1 MTLIDTAEMYGG
13 GRSERLVGE
22 AIKGTERGR
31 LFIVSKVLPNNAG
44 RRGIFRSCEESLQRL
59 GTDYLDLYL
68 LHWRGSVPLAETVE
82 CMEKLERD
90 GLIRGWGVS
99 NFDTDDMEELRR
111 VKGGDGC
118 LVNQVLYHAASR
130 GIEYSLLPQM
140 RERGVALM
148 AYCPLAQ
155 GGSLRRGLFRS
166 RALNDIAARRGATVA
181 QITGTSPETLE
192 QLYALAHNL
201 YGSQSFADAETL
213 FRALCLYNPHEP
225 KYWMGLGG
233 SRQAQG
239 RFEGASDAYQM
250 AALTTGLSDPE
261 PLFFA
266 ARCLLKMNKKAEAV
280 EGLEGLLGIG
290 DDANPRHA
298 DVHRRAE
305 SLLALLK
312 GGKTV

>member
-1 MTLIDTAEMYGG
+1 MKHIVRLKNGAEVPALGLGTWYLGDDAGRRAREIAALRTGIEKGMTLIDTAEMYGG

-90 GLIRGWGVS
+90 GMIRGWGVS

-181 QITGTSPETLE
+181 QILLAWTIRGGNVIAIPRSSSPEHTAE
-192 QLYALAHNL
+192 NA
-201 YGSQSFADAETL
+201 GADAIELTAEEL
-213 FRALCLYNPHEP
+213 
-225 KYWMGLGG
+225 
-233 SRQAQG
+233 
-239 RFEGASDAYQM
+239 
-250 AALTTGLSDPE
+250 AAIDREFAPPRRKE
-261 PLFFA
+261 PLD
-266 ARCLLKMNKKAEAV
+266 
-280 EGLEGLLGIG
+280 IQ
-290 DDANPRHA
+290 
-298 DVHRRAE
+298 
-305 SLLALLK
+305 
-312 GGKTV
+312 

>member
-1 MTLIDTAEMYGG
+1 MKHIVKLKNGAEVPALGLGTWYLGDDAGRRAREIAALRTGIEKGMTLIDTAEMYGG

-44 RRGIFRSCEESLQRL
+44 RSGILRSCEESLKRI

-99 NFDTDDMEELRR
+99 NFDTDDMEELLR
-111 VKGGDGC
+111 VNGGDGC

-181 QITGTSPETLE
+181 QILLAWAIRGGNTVAIPRSSSPEHTAE
-192 QLYALAHNL
+192 NA
-201 YGSQSFADAETL
+201 GADAIELTAEEL
-213 FRALCLYNPHEP
+213 
-225 KYWMGLGG
+225 
-233 SRQAQG
+233 
-239 RFEGASDAYQM
+239 
-250 AALTTGLSDPE
+250 AAIDREFAPPRRKE
-261 PLFFA
+261 PLD
-266 ARCLLKMNKKAEAV
+266 
-280 EGLEGLLGIG
+280 IQ
-290 DDANPRHA
+290 
-298 DVHRRAE
+298 
-305 SLLALLK
+305 
-312 GGKTV
+312 

>member
-1 MTLIDTAEMYGG
+1 MKHIVRLKNGAEVPALGLGTWYLGDDAGRRAREIAALRTGIEKGMTLIDTAEMYGG

-44 RRGIFRSCEESLQRL
+44 RSGIFRSCEESLQRL

-99 NFDTDDMEELRR
+99 NFDTDDMDELRR

-181 QITGTSPETLE
+181 QILLAWTIRGGNVIAIPRSSSPEHTAE
-192 QLYALAHNL
+192 NA
-201 YGSQSFADAETL
+201 GADAIELTAEEL
-213 FRALCLYNPHEP
+213 
-225 KYWMGLGG
+225 
-233 SRQAQG
+233 
-239 RFEGASDAYQM
+239 
-250 AALTTGLSDPE
+250 AAIDREFAPPRRKE
-261 PLFFA
+261 PLD
-266 ARCLLKMNKKAEAV
+266 
-280 EGLEGLLGIG
+280 IQ
-290 DDANPRHA
+290 
-298 DVHRRAE
+298 
-305 SLLALLK
+305 
-312 GGKTV
+312 

>member
-1 MTLIDTAEMYGG
+1 MKHIVKLKNGAEVLALGLGTWYLGDDAGRRAREIAALRTGIEKGMTLIDTAEMYGG
-13 GRSERLVGE
+13 GHSERLVGE

-44 RRGIFRSCEESLQRL
+44 RRGIFRSCEESLKRL

-99 NFDTDDMEELRR
+99 NFDTDDMDELRR

-181 QITGTSPETLE
+181 QILLAWAIRGGNAIAIPRSSLPEHTE
-192 QLYALAHNL
+192 ENA
-201 YGSQSFADAETL
+201 GADAIELTAEEL
-213 FRALCLYNPHEP
+213 
-225 KYWMGLGG
+225 
-233 SRQAQG
+233 
-239 RFEGASDAYQM
+239 
-250 AALTTGLSDPE
+250 AAIDREFAPPRRKE
-261 PLFFA
+261 PLD
-266 ARCLLKMNKKAEAV
+266 
-280 EGLEGLLGIG
+280 IQ
-290 DDANPRHA
+290 
-298 DVHRRAE
+298 
-305 SLLALLK
+305 
-312 GGKTV
+312 

>member
-1 MTLIDTAEMYGG
+1 MKHIVKLKNGAEVPALGLGTWYLGDDAGRRAREIAALRTGIEKGMTLIDTAEMYGG

-44 RRGIFRSCEESLQRL
+44 RRGIFRSCEESLKRL

-99 NFDTDDMEELRR
+99 NFDTDDMDELRR

-181 QITGTSPETLE
+181 QILLAWAIRGGNTVAIPRSSSPEHTAE
-192 QLYALAHNL
+192 NA
-201 YGSQSFADAETL
+201 GADAIELTAEEL
-213 FRALCLYNPHEP
+213 
-225 KYWMGLGG
+225 
-233 SRQAQG
+233 
-239 RFEGASDAYQM
+239 
-250 AALTTGLSDPE
+250 AAIDREFAPPRRKE
-261 PLFFA
+261 PLD
-266 ARCLLKMNKKAEAV
+266 
-280 EGLEGLLGIG
+280 IQ
-290 DDANPRHA
+290 
-298 DVHRRAE
+298 
-305 SLLALLK
+305 
-312 GGKTV
+312 

>member
-1 MTLIDTAEMYGG
+1 MKHIVRLKNGAEVPALGLGTWYLGDDAGRRAREIAALRTGIEKGMTLIDTAEMYGG

-82 CMEKLERD
+82 CMEKLESD
-90 GLIRGWGVS
+90 GMIRGWGVS

-140 RERGVALM
+140 RERGVALL

-166 RALNDIAARRGATVA
+166 RALNDIAVRRGATVA
-181 QITGTSPETLE
+181 QILLAWAIRGGNTVAIPRSSSPEHTAE
-192 QLYALAHNL
+192 NA
-201 YGSQSFADAETL
+201 GADAIELTAEEL
-213 FRALCLYNPHEP
+213 
-225 KYWMGLGG
+225 
-233 SRQAQG
+233 
-239 RFEGASDAYQM
+239 
-250 AALTTGLSDPE
+250 AAIDREFAPPRRKE
-261 PLFFA
+261 PLD
-266 ARCLLKMNKKAEAV
+266 
-280 EGLEGLLGIG
+280 IQ
-290 DDANPRHA
+290 
-298 DVHRRAE
+298 
-305 SLLALLK
+305 
-312 GGKTV
+312 

>member
-1 MTLIDTAEMYGG
+1 M
-13 GRSERLVGE
+13 
-22 AIKGTERGR
+22 
-31 LFIVSKVLPNNAG
+31 LPNNAG

-90 GLIRGWGVS
+90 GMIRGWGVS

-111 VKGGDGC
+111 ITGGDGC

-166 RALNDIAARRGATVA
+166 RALNDIAVRRGATAA
-181 QITGTSPETLE
+181 QILLAWAVRGGDTIAIPRSSSPEHTTENAAAGAIDLTAE
-192 QLYALAHNL
+192 ELAAIDRE
-201 YGSQSFADAETL
+201 FAPP
-213 FRALCLYNPHEP
+213 RR
-225 KYWMGLGG
+225 K
-233 SRQAQG
+233 
-239 RFEGASDAYQM
+239 
-250 AALTTGLSDPE
+250 E
-261 PLFFA
+261 PLD
-266 ARCLLKMNKKAEAV
+266 
-280 EGLEGLLGIG
+280 IQ
-290 DDANPRHA
+290 
-298 DVHRRAE
+298 
-305 SLLALLK
+305 
-312 GGKTV
+312 

>member
-1 MTLIDTAEMYGG
+1 MKHIVKLKNGAEVPALGLGTWYLGDDAGRRASEIAALRTGIEKGMTLIDTAEMYCG

-31 LFIVSKVLPNNAG
+31 LFIVSKVLPDNAG

-59 GTDYLDLYL
+59 GADYLDLYL

-82 CMEKLERD
+82 CMEKLECD

-166 RALNDIAARRGATVA
+166 RALNDIAAHRGATVA
-181 QITGTSPETLE
+181 QILLAWAIRDGNTVAIPRSSSPDHTAENAGADTIELTADE
-192 QLYALAHNL
+192 LTAIDRE
-201 YGSQSFADAETL
+201 FAPP
-213 FRALCLYNPHEP
+213 RR
-225 KYWMGLGG
+225 K
-233 SRQAQG
+233 
-239 RFEGASDAYQM
+239 
-250 AALTTGLSDPE
+250 E
-261 PLFFA
+261 PLD
-266 ARCLLKMNKKAEAV
+266 
-280 EGLEGLLGIG
+280 IQ
-290 DDANPRHA
+290 
-298 DVHRRAE
+298 
-305 SLLALLK
+305 
-312 GGKTV
+312 

>member
-1 MTLIDTAEMYGG
+1 MKHIVKLKNGAEVPALGLGTWYLGDDAGRRASEIAALRTGIEKGMTLIDTAEMYGG

-90 GLIRGWGVS
+90 GMIRGWGVS

-181 QITGTSPETLE
+181 QILLAWAIRDGNTVAMPRSSSPEHTAENAGADTIELTAE
-192 QLYALAHNL
+192 ELAAIDRE
-201 YGSQSFADAETL
+201 FAPP
-213 FRALCLYNPHEP
+213 RR
-225 KYWMGLGG
+225 K
-233 SRQAQG
+233 
-239 RFEGASDAYQM
+239 
-250 AALTTGLSDPE
+250 E
-261 PLFFA
+261 PLD
-266 ARCLLKMNKKAEAV
+266 
-280 EGLEGLLGIG
+280 IQ
-290 DDANPRHA
+290 
-298 DVHRRAE
+298 
-305 SLLALLK
+305 
-312 GGKTV
+312 

>member
-1 MTLIDTAEMYGG
+1 MKHIVRLKNGAEVPALGLGTWYLGDDAGRRAREIAALRTGIEKGMTLIDTAEMYGG
-13 GRSERLVGE
+13 GRSERLAGE

-99 NFDTDDMEELRR
+99 DDMEELRR

-181 QITGTSPETLE
+181 QILLAWTIRGGNVIAIPRSSSPEHTAE
-192 QLYALAHNL
+192 NA
-201 YGSQSFADAETL
+201 GADAIELTAEEL
-213 FRALCLYNPHEP
+213 
-225 KYWMGLGG
+225 
-233 SRQAQG
+233 
-239 RFEGASDAYQM
+239 
-250 AALTTGLSDPE
+250 AAIDREFAPPRRKE
-261 PLFFA
+261 PLD
-266 ARCLLKMNKKAEAV
+266 
-280 EGLEGLLGIG
+280 IQ
-290 DDANPRHA
+290 
-298 DVHRRAE
+298 
-305 SLLALLK
+305 
-312 GGKTV
+312 

>member
-1 MTLIDTAEMYGG
+1 MKRIVKLKNGAEVPALGLGTWYLGDDAGRRAREIAALRTGIEKGMTLIDTAEMYGG

-31 LFIVSKVLPNNAG
+31 LFIVSKVLPDNAG
-44 RRGIFRSCEESLQRL
+44 RRGIFRSCEESLKRL

-111 VKGGDGC
+111 IKGGDGC

-130 GIEYSLLPQM
+130 GIEYSLLPKM
-140 RERGVALM
+140 MERGVALM

-181 QITGTSPETLE
+181 QILLAWAIRGGNTVAIPRSSSPDHTAEN
-192 QLYALAHNL
+192 A
-201 YGSQSFADAETL
+201 GADAIELTADEL
-213 FRALCLYNPHEP
+213 
-225 KYWMGLGG
+225 
-233 SRQAQG
+233 
-239 RFEGASDAYQM
+239 
-250 AALTTGLSDPE
+250 AAIDREFAPPRRKE
-261 PLFFA
+261 PLD
-266 ARCLLKMNKKAEAV
+266 
-280 EGLEGLLGIG
+280 IQ
-290 DDANPRHA
+290 
-298 DVHRRAE
+298 
-305 SLLALLK
+305 
-312 GGKTV
+312 

>member
-1 MTLIDTAEMYGG
+1 MKHIVRLKNGAEVPALGLGTWYLGDDAGRRAREIAALRTGIEKGMTLIDTAEMYGG

-90 GLIRGWGVS
+90 GMIRGWGVS

-130 GIEYSLLPQM
+130 GIEYSLLPFM
-140 RERGVALM
+140 RGRGVALM

-155 GGSLRRGLFRS
+155 GGTLRRGLFCS
-166 RALNDIAARRGATVA
+166 RALNDIAVRRGATVA
-181 QITGTSPETLE
+181 QILLAWAVRGGDTIAIPRSSSPEHTAENASAGAIDLTAE
-192 QLYALAHNL
+192 ELSAIDRE
-201 YGSQSFADAETL
+201 FAPP
-213 FRALCLYNPHEP
+213 RR
-225 KYWMGLGG
+225 K
-233 SRQAQG
+233 
-239 RFEGASDAYQM
+239 
-250 AALTTGLSDPE
+250 E
-261 PLFFA
+261 PLD
-266 ARCLLKMNKKAEAV
+266 
-280 EGLEGLLGIG
+280 IQ
-290 DDANPRHA
+290 
-298 DVHRRAE
+298 
-305 SLLALLK
+305 
-312 GGKTV
+312 

>member
-1 MTLIDTAEMYGG
+1 MKHIVRLKNGAEVPALGLGTWYLGDDAGRRAREIAALRTGIEKGMTLIDTAEMYGG

-181 QITGTSPETLE
+181 QILLAWAIRGGDTIAIPRSSSPEHTAE
-192 QLYALAHNL
+192 NA
-201 YGSQSFADAETL
+201 GADAIELTAEEL
-213 FRALCLYNPHEP
+213 
-225 KYWMGLGG
+225 
-233 SRQAQG
+233 
-239 RFEGASDAYQM
+239 
-250 AALTTGLSDPE
+250 AAIDREFAPPRRKE
-261 PLFFA
+261 PLD
-266 ARCLLKMNKKAEAV
+266 
-280 EGLEGLLGIG
+280 IQ
-290 DDANPRHA
+290 
-298 DVHRRAE
+298 
-305 SLLALLK
+305 
-312 GGKTV
+312 

>member
-1 MTLIDTAEMYGG
+1 MKHIVRLKNGAEVPALGLGTWYLGDDAGRRAREIAALRTGIEKGMTLIDTAEMYGG

-44 RRGIFRSCEESLQRL
+44 RSGIFRSCEESLKRI

-99 NFDTDDMEELRR
+99 NFDTDDMEELLR

-155 GGSLRRGLFRS
+155 GGSLRRGLLRS

-181 QITGTSPETLE
+181 QILLAWTIRGGNVIAIPRSSSPEHTAE
-192 QLYALAHNL
+192 NA
-201 YGSQSFADAETL
+201 GADAIELTAEEL
-213 FRALCLYNPHEP
+213 
-225 KYWMGLGG
+225 
-233 SRQAQG
+233 
-239 RFEGASDAYQM
+239 
-250 AALTTGLSDPE
+250 AAIDREFAPPRRKE
-261 PLFFA
+261 PLD
-266 ARCLLKMNKKAEAV
+266 
-280 EGLEGLLGIG
+280 IQ
-290 DDANPRHA
+290 
-298 DVHRRAE
+298 
-305 SLLALLK
+305 
-312 GGKTV
+312 

>member
-1 MTLIDTAEMYGG
+1 MKHIVKLKNGAEVPALGLGTWYLGDDAGRRAREIAALRTGIEKGMTLIDTAEMYGG
-13 GRSERLVGE
+13 GRSERLIGE

-59 GTDYLDLYL
+59 GMDYLDLYL

-99 NFDTDDMEELRR
+99 NFDTDDTEELRR

-181 QITGTSPETLE
+181 QILLAWTIRGGNVIAIPRSSSPEHTAE
-192 QLYALAHNL
+192 NA
-201 YGSQSFADAETL
+201 GADAIELTAEEL
-213 FRALCLYNPHEP
+213 
-225 KYWMGLGG
+225 
-233 SRQAQG
+233 
-239 RFEGASDAYQM
+239 
-250 AALTTGLSDPE
+250 AAIDREFAPPRRKE
-261 PLFFA
+261 PLD
-266 ARCLLKMNKKAEAV
+266 
-280 EGLEGLLGIG
+280 IQ
-290 DDANPRHA
+290 
-298 DVHRRAE
+298 
-305 SLLALLK
+305 
-312 GGKTV
+312 

>member
-1 MTLIDTAEMYGG
+1 MKHIVKLKNGAEVPALGLGTWYLGDDAGRRASEIAALRTGIEKGMTLIDTAEMYGG

-22 AIKGTERGR
+22 AINGTERGR
-31 LFIVSKVLPNNAG
+31 LFIVSKVLPDNAG

-82 CMEKLERD
+82 CMEKLVRD
-90 GLIRGWGVS
+90 GMIRGWGVS

-181 QITGTSPETLE
+181 QILLAWAIRDGNTVAMPRSSSPEHTAENAGADTIELTAE
-192 QLYALAHNL
+192 ELAAIDRE
-201 YGSQSFADAETL
+201 FAPP
-213 FRALCLYNPHEP
+213 RR
-225 KYWMGLGG
+225 K
-233 SRQAQG
+233 
-239 RFEGASDAYQM
+239 
-250 AALTTGLSDPE
+250 E
-261 PLFFA
+261 PLD
-266 ARCLLKMNKKAEAV
+266 
-280 EGLEGLLGIG
+280 IQ
-290 DDANPRHA
+290 
-298 DVHRRAE
+298 
-305 SLLALLK
+305 
-312 GGKTV
+312 

>member
-1 MTLIDTAEMYGG
+1 MKHIVKLKNGAEVPALGLGTWYLGDDAGRRAREIAALRTGIEKGMTLIDTAEMYGG

-44 RRGIFRSCEESLQRL
+44 RRGIFRSCEESLKRL

-99 NFDTDDMEELRR
+99 NFDTDDMDELRR

-140 RERGVALM
+140 RKRGVALM

-166 RALNDIAARRGATVA
+166 RALNDIAVRRGATVA
-181 QITGTSPETLE
+181 QILLAWAIRGGNTVAIPRSSSPEHTAE
-192 QLYALAHNL
+192 NA
-201 YGSQSFADAETL
+201 GADAIELTAEEL
-213 FRALCLYNPHEP
+213 
-225 KYWMGLGG
+225 
-233 SRQAQG
+233 
-239 RFEGASDAYQM
+239 
-250 AALTTGLSDPE
+250 AAIDREFAPPRRKE
-261 PLFFA
+261 PLD
-266 ARCLLKMNKKAEAV
+266 
-280 EGLEGLLGIG
+280 IQ
-290 DDANPRHA
+290 
-298 DVHRRAE
+298 
-305 SLLALLK
+305 
-312 GGKTV
+312 

>member
-1 MTLIDTAEMYGG
+1 MKHIVKLKNGAEVPALGLGTWYLGDDADRRAREIAALRTGIEKGMTLIDTAEMYGG

-181 QITGTSPETLE
+181 QILLAWAIRDGNTVAMPRSSSPEHTAENAGADTIELTADE
-192 QLYALAHNL
+192 LAAIDRE
-201 YGSQSFADAETL
+201 FAPP
-213 FRALCLYNPHEP
+213 RR
-225 KYWMGLGG
+225 K
-233 SRQAQG
+233 
-239 RFEGASDAYQM
+239 
-250 AALTTGLSDPE
+250 E
-261 PLFFA
+261 PLD
-266 ARCLLKMNKKAEAV
+266 
-280 EGLEGLLGIG
+280 IQ
-290 DDANPRHA
+290 
-298 DVHRRAE
+298 
-305 SLLALLK
+305 
-312 GGKTV
+312 

>member
-99 NFDTDDMEELRR
+99 NFDTDDMEELLR

-181 QITGTSPETLE
+181 QILLAWAIRGGNAIAIPRSSSPEHTAE
-192 QLYALAHNL
+192 NA
-201 YGSQSFADAETL
+201 GADAIELTAEEL
-213 FRALCLYNPHEP
+213 
-225 KYWMGLGG
+225 
-233 SRQAQG
+233 
-239 RFEGASDAYQM
+239 
-250 AALTTGLSDPE
+250 AAIDREFAPPRRKE
-261 PLFFA
+261 PLD
-266 ARCLLKMNKKAEAV
+266 
-280 EGLEGLLGIG
+280 IQ
-290 DDANPRHA
+290 
-298 DVHRRAE
+298 
-305 SLLALLK
+305 
-312 GGKTV
+312 

>member
-1 MTLIDTAEMYGG
+1 MKHIVRLKNGAEVPALGLGTWYLGDDAGRRAREIAALRTGIEKGMTLIDTAEMYGG

-22 AIKGTERGR
+22 AIKGIERGR

-44 RRGIFRSCEESLQRL
+44 RRGIFRSCEESLKRL

-90 GLIRGWGVS
+90 GMIRGWGVS

-166 RALNDIAARRGATVA
+166 RALNDIAVRRGATVA
-181 QITGTSPETLE
+181 QILLAWAIRGGNTVAIPRSSSPEHTAE
-192 QLYALAHNL
+192 NA
-201 YGSQSFADAETL
+201 GADAIELTAEEL
-213 FRALCLYNPHEP
+213 
-225 KYWMGLGG
+225 
-233 SRQAQG
+233 
-239 RFEGASDAYQM
+239 
-250 AALTTGLSDPE
+250 AAIDREFAPPRRKE
-261 PLFFA
+261 PLD
-266 ARCLLKMNKKAEAV
+266 
-280 EGLEGLLGIG
+280 IQ
-290 DDANPRHA
+290 
-298 DVHRRAE
+298 
-305 SLLALLK
+305 
-312 GGKTV
+312 

>member
-1 MTLIDTAEMYGG
+1 MKHIVRLKNGAEVPALGLGTWYLGDDAGRRAREIAALRTGIEKGMTLIDTAEMYGG
-13 GRSERLVGE
+13 GRSERLAGE

-90 GLIRGWGVS
+90 GMIRGWGVS

-181 QITGTSPETLE
+181 QILLAWAIRGGNTVAIPRSSSPEHTAE
-192 QLYALAHNL
+192 NA
-201 YGSQSFADAETL
+201 GADAIELTAEEL
-213 FRALCLYNPHEP
+213 
-225 KYWMGLGG
+225 
-233 SRQAQG
+233 
-239 RFEGASDAYQM
+239 
-250 AALTTGLSDPE
+250 AAIDREFAPPRRKE
-261 PLFFA
+261 PLD
-266 ARCLLKMNKKAEAV
+266 
-280 EGLEGLLGIG
+280 IQ
-290 DDANPRHA
+290 
-298 DVHRRAE
+298 
-305 SLLALLK
+305 
-312 GGKTV
+312 

>member
-1 MTLIDTAEMYGG
+1 MKHIVKLKNGAEVPALGLGTWYLGDDAGRRAREIAALRTGIEKGMTLIDTAEMYGG
-13 GRSERLVGE
+13 GRSERLIGE

-59 GTDYLDLYL
+59 GMDYLDLYL

-99 NFDTDDMEELRR
+99 NFDTDDMDELRR

-181 QITGTSPETLE
+181 QILLAWAIRGGNTVAIPRSSSPEHTAE
-192 QLYALAHNL
+192 NA
-201 YGSQSFADAETL
+201 GADAIELTAEEL
-213 FRALCLYNPHEP
+213 
-225 KYWMGLGG
+225 
-233 SRQAQG
+233 
-239 RFEGASDAYQM
+239 
-250 AALTTGLSDPE
+250 AAIDREFAPPRRKE
-261 PLFFA
+261 PLD
-266 ARCLLKMNKKAEAV
+266 
-280 EGLEGLLGIG
+280 IQ
-290 DDANPRHA
+290 
-298 DVHRRAE
+298 
-305 SLLALLK
+305 
-312 GGKTV
+312 

>member
-1 MTLIDTAEMYGG
+1 MKHIVRLKNGAEVPALGLGTWYLGDDAGRRAREIAALRTGIEKGMTLIDTAEMYGG

-90 GLIRGWGVS
+90 GMIRGWGVS

-130 GIEYSLLPQM
+130 GIEYELLPWM
-140 RERGVALM
+140 RTRGVALM

-155 GGSLRRGLFRS
+155 GGTLRRGLFRS
-166 RALNDIAARRGATVA
+166 RALNDIAARRGATAA
-181 QITGTSPETLE
+181 QVLLAWAVRGGDTIAIPRSSSPEHTAE
-192 QLYALAHNL
+192 NA
-201 YGSQSFADAETL
+201 GADAIELTAEEL
-213 FRALCLYNPHEP
+213 
-225 KYWMGLGG
+225 
-233 SRQAQG
+233 
-239 RFEGASDAYQM
+239 
-250 AALTTGLSDPE
+250 AAIDREFAPPRRKE
-261 PLFFA
+261 PLD
-266 ARCLLKMNKKAEAV
+266 
-280 EGLEGLLGIG
+280 IQ
-290 DDANPRHA
+290 
-298 DVHRRAE
+298 
-305 SLLALLK
+305 
-312 GGKTV
+312 

>member
-1 MTLIDTAEMYGG
+1 MKRIVRLKNGAEVPAFGLGTWYLGDDAGRRAREIEALRAGIEKGMTLVDTAEMYGG

-22 AIKGTERGR
+22 AIKGIERGR

-44 RRGIFRSCEESLQRL
+44 RRGILRSCEESLQRL

-99 NFDTDDMEELRR
+99 NFDTDDMEELLR

-181 QITGTSPETLE
+181 QILLAWTIRGGNVIAIPRSSSPEHTAE
-192 QLYALAHNL
+192 NA
-201 YGSQSFADAETL
+201 GADAIELTAEEL
-213 FRALCLYNPHEP
+213 
-225 KYWMGLGG
+225 
-233 SRQAQG
+233 
-239 RFEGASDAYQM
+239 
-250 AALTTGLSDPE
+250 AAIDREFAPPRRKE
-261 PLFFA
+261 PLD
-266 ARCLLKMNKKAEAV
+266 
-280 EGLEGLLGIG
+280 IQ
-290 DDANPRHA
+290 
-298 DVHRRAE
+298 
-305 SLLALLK
+305 
-312 GGKTV
+312 

>member
-1 MTLIDTAEMYGG
+1 MKHIVKLKNGAEVPALGLGTWYLGDDAGRRAREIAALRTGIEKGMTLIDTAEMYGG
-13 GRSERLVGE
+13 GRSERLIGE

-59 GTDYLDLYL
+59 GMDYLDLYL

-181 QITGTSPETLE
+181 QILLAWTIRGGNVIAIPRSSSPEHTAE
-192 QLYALAHNL
+192 NA
-201 YGSQSFADAETL
+201 GADAIELTAEEL
-213 FRALCLYNPHEP
+213 
-225 KYWMGLGG
+225 
-233 SRQAQG
+233 
-239 RFEGASDAYQM
+239 
-250 AALTTGLSDPE
+250 AAIDREFAPPRRKE
-261 PLFFA
+261 PLD
-266 ARCLLKMNKKAEAV
+266 
-280 EGLEGLLGIG
+280 IQ
-290 DDANPRHA
+290 
-298 DVHRRAE
+298 
-305 SLLALLK
+305 
-312 GGKTV
+312 

>member
-1 MTLIDTAEMYGG
+1 MKHIVKLKNGAEVPALGLGTWYLGDDAGRRAREIAALRTGIEKGMTLIDTAEMYGG

-44 RRGIFRSCEESLQRL
+44 RRGIFRSCKESLQRL

-140 RERGVALM
+140 RERGVALI
-148 AYCPLAQ
+148 
-155 GGSLRRGLFRS
+155 GLFRS
-166 RALNDIAARRGATVA
+166 RALNDIAVRRGATVA
-181 QITGTSPETLE
+181 QILLAWAIRGGNAIAIPRSSSPEHTAENAGTDAIELTAE
-192 QLYALAHNL
+192 ELAAIDRE
-201 YGSQSFADAETL
+201 FAPP
-213 FRALCLYNPHEP
+213 RR
-225 KYWMGLGG
+225 K
-233 SRQAQG
+233 
-239 RFEGASDAYQM
+239 
-250 AALTTGLSDPE
+250 E
-261 PLFFA
+261 PLD
-266 ARCLLKMNKKAEAV
+266 
-280 EGLEGLLGIG
+280 IQ
-290 DDANPRHA
+290 
-298 DVHRRAE
+298 
-305 SLLALLK
+305 
-312 GGKTV
+312 

>member
-1 MTLIDTAEMYGG
+1 MKHIVKLKNGAEVPALGLGTWYLGDDAGRRAREIAALRTGIEKGMTLIDTAEMYGG

-90 GLIRGWGVS
+90 GMIRGWGVS

-181 QITGTSPETLE
+181 QILLAWAVRGGDTIAIPRSSSPEHTAE
-192 QLYALAHNL
+192 NA
-201 YGSQSFADAETL
+201 GADAIELTAEEL
-213 FRALCLYNPHEP
+213 
-225 KYWMGLGG
+225 
-233 SRQAQG
+233 
-239 RFEGASDAYQM
+239 
-250 AALTTGLSDPE
+250 AAIDREFAPPRRKE
-261 PLFFA
+261 PLD
-266 ARCLLKMNKKAEAV
+266 
-280 EGLEGLLGIG
+280 IQ
-290 DDANPRHA
+290 
-298 DVHRRAE
+298 
-305 SLLALLK
+305 
-312 GGKTV
+312 